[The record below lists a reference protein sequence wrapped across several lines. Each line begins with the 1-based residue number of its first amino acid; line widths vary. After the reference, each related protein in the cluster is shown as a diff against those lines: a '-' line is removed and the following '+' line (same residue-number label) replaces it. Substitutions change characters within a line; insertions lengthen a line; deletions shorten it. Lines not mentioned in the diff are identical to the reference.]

1 MNKWKKAALGVVAT
15 LGICSIA
22 FVGGLM
28 YLFQGMCGN
37 YIHKTITSPEAT
49 LKAVIFQRD
58 CGATTGF
65 STQISIL
72 SATEKLSND
81 SGNIFSSDGHPD
93 DSAPEVS
100 WVSEDELSINKRDT
114 VQVYNQ
120 ETSWGWVWNKVK
132 ISYK

>member
-1 MNKWKKAALGVVAT
+1 MNKWNKVALGVVAT
-15 LGICSIA
+15 LGICLIVFA
-22 FVGGLM
+22 GGLM

-37 YIHKTITSPEAT
+37 YIHKTIASPEAT

-72 SATEKLSND
+72 SVNEKLGDD
-81 SGNIFSSDGHPD
+81 SGNIFSSNGHPE
-93 DSAPEVS
+93 DSAPKVT
-100 WVSEDELSINKRDT
+100 WVSEQELSINKRSA

-120 ETSWGWVWNKVK
+120 ETSWGWAWNKVE
-132 ISYK
+132 ILYK